1 VKTPG
6 ACIIASSSMIRAK
19 REREGEIISKGR
31 AGRHRVDG
39 FSLPDAE
46 YRRPILAVPLPLH
59 LRLAPC

>member
-1 VKTPG
+1 M
-6 ACIIASSSMIRAK
+6 IITDR
-19 REREGEIISKGR
+19 RERERERERERARLLAKG
-31 AGRHRVDG
+31 GRDGVDG